1 MLAARA
7 IFTVAIRPAEP
18 PRCPEGAGQR
28 KAMRMP
34 PPVCALGD
42 RGRAQ
47 RAARRLQEAFSWS
60 AHHQIAK
67 QLGSPTP
74 SQGEEGGVGET
85 GVLLCFCASAP
96 QCTAPVG
103 LAPGAR
109 PTRPLSTPRSSGSPA
124 STLLCLGWLSGPSSM
139 ECKALRPSDLRRPVL
154 GKWLSW
160 GSHLAPA
167 ACRSHSGNHLPHG
180 PCLTTYCASSSGQ
193 MDPCPYRGTT
203 LVEEEAVN
211 KEART

>member
-1 MLAARA
+1 MLAAQA

-18 PRCPEGAGQR
+18 PCRPEGAGQR

-74 SQGEEGGVGET
+74 SQGEEGGVRET

-96 QCTAPVG
+96 QSTAPVG
-103 LAPGAR
+103 LASGAR
-109 PTRPLSTPRSSGSPA
+109 PAHPLSTPRSLGSPRLLLA
-124 STLLCLGWLSGPSSM
+124 LPWMAFWAKQHGMQGSEVQGLAETGAWEVAELGFILSTSCLQIPLWEPSTQRFLLDDLLCTRLWADGSLSLWSHNSS
-139 ECKALRPSDLRRPVL
+139 
-154 GKWLSW
+154 
-160 GSHLAPA
+160 
-167 ACRSHSGNHLPHG
+167 
-180 PCLTTYCASSSGQ
+180 
-193 MDPCPYRGTT
+193 RG
-203 LVEEEAVN
+203 
-211 KEART
+211 RGG

>member
-1 MLAARA
+1 MLAAQA

-18 PRCPEGAGQR
+18 PRRPEGAGQR

-85 GVLLCFCASAP
+85 GSVM
-96 QCTAPVG
+96 
-103 LAPGAR
+103 
-109 PTRPLSTPRSSGSPA
+109 
-124 STLLCLGWLSGPSSM
+124 LLCLCSS
-139 ECKALRPSDLRRPVL
+139 E
-154 GKWLSW
+154 
-160 GSHLAPA
+160 
-167 ACRSHSGNHLPHG
+167 HG
-180 PCLTTYCASSSGQ
+180 PCGPSFWCQANTSPLHTQILGQ
-193 MDPCPYRGTT
+193 PRLHLALPWMAFWAKQHGMQGS
-203 LVEEEAVN
+203 EAQ
-211 KEART
+211 